1 MRKLGPRI
9 FAARA
14 LVKMAALLWLATI
27 AAPIQADG
35 PGAYRPPARPTV
47 PATLSEESAI
57 DAYNQGYA
65 KIQKADHS
73 QALAAAASS
82 AKEKSEAERAAR
94 NYYQEALPHFREAIR
109 LDGVMHEA
117 YTYLGYANRKL
128 GNHAEALEAY
138 GQALR
143 IFPDYT
149 HAIEYQGQA
158 FLGLN
163 RLDEA
168 RFNYL
173 RLYALNKG
181 QAAKL
186 LQAMREWVESHKGTQ
201 LEGVDAND
209 FAEWVARRS
218 ELTRDDVISSAW

>member
-1 MRKLGPRI
+1 MRNLEPRI

-14 LVKMAALLWLATI
+14 SGKLAALLWLATM
-27 AAPIQADG
+27 AAPVYADG
-35 PGAYRPPARPTV
+35 PGAYRPPARPAIA
-47 PATLSEESAI
+47 PTLSEESAI

-65 KIQKADHS
+65 KIQRADHS
-73 QALAAAASS
+73 QALAAASSS
-82 AKEKSEAERAAR
+82 AEEKSEAERAAR
-94 NYYQEALPHFREAIR
+94 NYYQEALPHFKEAIR
-109 LDGVMHEA
+109 LDGAMHEA

-128 GNHAEALEAY
+128 GNHAEALAAY
-138 GQALR
+138 EQALR
-143 IFPDYT
+143 IFPDYPY
-149 HAIEYQGQA
+149 AIEYQGQA

-186 LQAMREWVESHKGTQ
+186 LEAMRAWVESHKDTQ
-201 LEGVDAND
+201 LEGVDTSD

-218 ELTRDDVISSAW
+218 ELTRNDVISSSW

>member
-1 MRKLGPRI
+1 MRIIAPL
-9 FAARA
+9 
-14 LVKMAALLWLATI
+14 AALLWLAAM
-27 AAPIQADG
+27 AAPVYADG
-35 PGAYRPPARPTV
+35 PGASRPAPRPAPPPTI
-47 PATLSEESAI
+47 SEQSAI

-65 KIQKADHS
+65 AVQRADHS
-73 QALAAAASS
+73 QALAEASS
-82 AKEKSEAERAAR
+82 DGKEKAEAERAAR
-94 NYYQEALPHFREAIR
+94 DFYKESLGHFKEAIR
-109 LDGVMHEA
+109 FDGSMHEA

-128 GNHAEALEAY
+128 GNHAKALEAY
-138 GQALR
+138 QQALR
-143 IFPDYT
+143 IFPDYP

-186 LQAMREWVESHKGTQ
+186 LKAMRAWVESHQNVT
-201 LEGVDAND
+201 LEGVDVAG

-218 ELTRDDVISSAW
+218 QITRDDVPSSSW

>member
-1 MRKLGPRI
+1 MSAPRI
-9 FAARA
+9 LAP
-14 LVKMAALLWLATI
+14 LTALLWLTTT
-27 AAPIQADG
+27 AAPAYADG
-35 PGAYRPPARPTV
+35 PGAYRPPQRSAA
-47 PATLSEESAI
+47 PAVISELNAI

-65 KIQKADHS
+65 AIQRADHS
-73 QALAAAASS
+73 LALAEASS
-82 AKEKSEAERAAR
+82 GDQEKDTAERAAR
-94 NYYQEALPHFREAIR
+94 DFYRESLPHFKEAIR
-109 LDGVMHEA
+109 LDGSMHEA

-128 GNHAEALEAY
+128 GNHKAALQAY
-138 GQALR
+138 EQALR
-143 IFPDYT
+143 IFPDYP

-186 LQAMREWVESHKGTQ
+186 LQAMRGWVELHKNVAID
-201 LEGVDAND
+201 GVEVGA

-218 ELTRDDVISSAW
+218 ELTRDDVPSSSW

>member
-1 MRKLGPRI
+1 MRNLGPRI
-9 FAARA
+9 FAARP
-14 LVKMAALLWLATI
+14 LIKLAALLWLTAI
-27 AAPIQADG
+27 AAPLQADG
-35 PGAYRPPARPTV
+35 PGAYRPPARPTL
-47 PATLSEESAI
+47 PPKLSEESAI

-65 KIQKADHS
+65 KILRADHAQS
-73 QALAAAASS
+73 LADASS
-82 AKEKSEAERAAR
+82 SAEEKSEAERAAR
-94 NYYQEALPHFREAIR
+94 NYYQEALPHFKEAIR
-109 LDGVMHEA
+109 LDGSMHEA

-138 GQALR
+138 EQALR
-143 IFPDYT
+143 IFPDYP

-186 LQAMREWVESHKGTQ
+186 LQAMRAWVESHKDTDV
-201 LEGVDAND
+201 EGVDANA

-218 ELTRDDVISSAW
+218 ELTRDDVISSSW